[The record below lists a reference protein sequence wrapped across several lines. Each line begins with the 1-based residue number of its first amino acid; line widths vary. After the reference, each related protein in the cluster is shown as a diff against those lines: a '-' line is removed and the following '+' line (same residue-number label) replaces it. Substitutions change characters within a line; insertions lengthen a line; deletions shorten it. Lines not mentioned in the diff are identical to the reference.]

1 MQISTIGID
10 LSKTVFQI
18 HAVDADGKTV
28 IRKRLR
34 RAEVLSFFAGLEPC
48 LIGMEACVTSHYW
61 ARELAKFGHT
71 VKLMPP
77 AYVKPYVKR
86 GKNDAT
92 DAEAICEAVSRPNMR
107 FVPVKSADQQ
117 VVLMLHRTRALL
129 IRQQTMLAN
138 AFRAHLAEFGIVV
151 AQGIR
156 HVRALIEKV
165 FGEDTVDL
173 PALARTALRPL
184 VAQLMELRLQ
194 IKTIEKELLAWHR
207 TSQESLR
214 LETIPGVGF
223 ITATAI
229 AATVTDPSHFRS
241 SREFSAWL
249 GLTPRQ
255 KSSGGKDRL
264 GRISKMGNGYLR
276 SLIVVGAT
284 AMIRDARE
292 KGAVSARWINALLEK
307 KPARLVSV
315 AIANKTAR
323 IAWALL
329 VRKIIG
335 SRCLRKDS
343 VQNPHRIV
351 RISAWEG

>member
-1 MQISTIGID
+1 MREIRTSGLMSGEGKRSVAAWPKPPRPSST
-10 LSKTVFQI
+10 L
-18 HAVDADGKTV
+18 
-28 IRKRLR
+28 L
-34 RAEVLSFFAGLEPC
+34 
-48 LIGMEACVTSHYW
+48 
-61 ARELAKFGHT
+61 
-71 VKLMPP
+71 
-77 AYVKPYVKR
+77 KR

-92 DAEAICEAVSRPNMR
+92 DAEAICEAVTRPNMR

-117 VVLMLHRTRALL
+117 AVLMLHRTRALL

-138 AFRAHLAEFGIVV
+138 AFRAHLAEFRIVG

-165 FGEDTVDL
+165 FGEGADAIDL
-173 PALARTALRPL
+173 PDLARIALRPL

-194 IKTIEKELLAWHR
+194 IKAIEKELLAWHR
-207 TSQESLR
+207 TSQESRR

-229 AATVTDPSHFRS
+229 AATATDPSHFRS
-241 SREFSAWL
+241 SREFAAWL

-255 KSSGGKDRL
+255 NSSGGKERL
-264 GRISKMGNGYLR
+264 GRVSKMGNAYLR

-284 AMIRDARE
+284 AMIRYARE
-292 KGAVSARWINALLEK
+292 KGAVSARWINTLLEK

-315 AIANKTAR
+315 AVANKTAR

-329 VRKIIG
+329 VRKEDY
-335 SRCLRKDS
+335 R
-343 VQNPHRIV
+343 VPV
-351 RISAWEG
+351 PFTA

>member
-1 MQISTIGID
+1 MQITTIGID
-10 LSKTVFQI
+10 LAKTVFRL
-18 HAVDADGKTV
+18 HAVDAAGVTV

-34 RAEVLSFFAGLEPC
+34 RAEVLSFLAGLEPC
-48 LIGMEACVTSHYW
+48 LIGIEACATSHHW
-61 ARELAKFGHT
+61 ARELTKFGHT

-92 DAEAICEAVSRPNMR
+92 DAEAICEAVTRPNMR

-117 VVLMLHRTRALL
+117 AVLMLHRTRALL

-156 HVRALIEKV
+156 HVRTLIEQV
-165 FGEDTVDL
+165 FGEDPIDL
-173 PALARTALRPL
+173 PALARIALRPL
-184 VAQLMELRLQ
+184 VAQLMDLRLQ
-194 IKTIEKELLAWHR
+194 IKMIEKELLAWHR
-207 TSQESLR
+207 TSQESRR
-214 LETIPGVGF
+214 LETIPGGGF

-229 AATVTDPSHFRS
+229 AATVTDPSQFRS

-255 KSSGGKDRL
+255 HSSGGKDRL
-264 GRISKMGNGYLR
+264 GRVSKMGNGYLR
-276 SLIVVGAT
+276 SLMVVGAT
-284 AMIRDARE
+284 AMIRYARE
-292 KGAVSARWINALLEK
+292 KGAVSARWINGLLEK

-315 AIANKTAR
+315 AVANKTAR

-329 VRKIIG
+329 VRKEDY
-335 SRCLRKDS
+335 R
-343 VQNPHRIV
+343 VPMPV
-351 RISAWEG
+351 AA

>member
-1 MQISTIGID
+1 MQITTIGID
-10 LSKTVFQI
+10 LAKTVFQL
-18 HAVDADGKTV
+18 HAVDAAGVTV

-34 RAEVLSFFAGLEPC
+34 RAEVLSFLAGLEPC
-48 LIGMEACVTSHYW
+48 LIGIEACATSHHW
-61 ARELAKFGHT
+61 ARELTKFGHT

-92 DAEAICEAVSRPNMR
+92 DAEAICEAVTRPNMR

-117 VVLMLHRTRALL
+117 AVLMLHRTRALL

-156 HVRALIEKV
+156 HVRTLIEQV
-165 FGEDTVDL
+165 FGEDPIDL
-173 PALARTALRPL
+173 PALARIALRPL
-184 VAQLMELRLQ
+184 VAQLMDLRLQ
-194 IKTIEKELLAWHR
+194 IKMIEKELLAWHR
-207 TSQESLR
+207 TSQESRR

-229 AATVTDPSHFRS
+229 AATVTDPSQFRS

-255 KSSGGKDRL
+255 HSSGGKDRL
-264 GRISKMGNGYLR
+264 GRVSKMGNGYLR
-276 SLIVVGAT
+276 SLMVVGAT
-284 AMIRDARE
+284 AMIRYARE

-315 AIANKTAR
+315 AVANKTAR

-329 VRKIIG
+329 VRKEDY
-335 SRCLRKDS
+335 R
-343 VQNPHRIV
+343 VPV
-351 RISAWEG
+351 PFTA